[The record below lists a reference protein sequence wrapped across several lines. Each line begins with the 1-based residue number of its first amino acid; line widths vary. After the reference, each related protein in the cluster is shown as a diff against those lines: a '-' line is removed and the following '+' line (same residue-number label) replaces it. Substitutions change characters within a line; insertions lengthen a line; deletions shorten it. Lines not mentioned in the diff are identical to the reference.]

1 MSFVDPEKRKRAFRR
16 RRTPNKKLEPG
27 ETPKR
32 AYKVPIDS
40 DKVQFLVLWKKK
52 KGSDDYREIYRKL
65 ARFCEV
71 NEAWG
76 YNACQK
82 QIMKKGF
89 YEDKVVQ
96 IIKVKFVK

>member
-1 MSFVDPEKRKRAFRR
+1 MSYVAPEERKRAFRR
-16 RRTPNKKLEPG
+16 RRTVNKKTEPG

-32 AYKVPIDS
+32 PYKVPVDS
-40 DKVQFLVLWKKK
+40 DKVQYLVLWKLKK
-52 KGSDDYREIYRKL
+52 STADYREIYAKL

-89 YEDKVVQ
+89 YEDKVVK
-96 IIKVKFVK
+96 IIKCKFVK